1 MQEIRLAI
9 FDWDGTL
16 MDSVGRIVACVQGA
30 ARDCELAVPAPAQI
44 RQIIGLSLDVA
55 MSRLFPLNSGCG
67 CGCGCGCGSA
77 FDERQIAV
85 LIDRYRHHYLH
96 DATPSPLFSGAGE
109 LLHDWRSR
117 GLQLAVATGKSRS
130 GLDRV
135 LDETGLRPLFVTSR
149 GADEARSKPDPLM
162 LEQILNELGLS
173 TRQAVM
179 IGDSVHDMAM
189 AEAIAMPRIGVTW
202 GVDSRDALSRHGPVA
217 VVDSMTALRALL

>member
-1 MQEIRLAI
+1 MQDIRLAI

-30 ARDCELAVPAPAQI
+30 ARDCELAAPTPARI

-55 MSRLFPLNSGCG
+55 MSRLFPLCSDSGAT
-67 CGCGCGCGSA
+67 S
-77 FDERQIAV
+77 DERQIAA

-96 DATPSPLFSGAGE
+96 DATPSPLFAGAGK
-109 LLHDWRSR
+109 LLHDWQSQ
-117 GLQLAVATGKSRS
+117 GLQLAVATGKSRR

-149 GADEARSKPDPLM
+149 GADEANSKPDPLM
-162 LEQILNELGLS
+162 LEQILAELGLS
-173 TRQAVM
+173 PRQAVM

-189 AEAIAMPRIGVTW
+189 AEAITMPRIGVTW
-202 GVDSRDALSRHGPVA
+202 GVDSRDALGRHGPVA
-217 VVDSMTALRALL
+217 VVDSMAALRALL

>member
-1 MQEIRLAI
+1 MQDIRLAI

-30 ARDCELAVPAPAQI
+30 ARDCELAVPAPSQI

-55 MSRLFPLNSGCG
+55 MSRLFPLRSDSGT
-67 CGCGCGCGSA
+67 A
-77 FDERQIAV
+77 IDERQIAM

-96 DATPSPLFSGAGE
+96 DITPSPLFAGVGE

-117 GLQLAVATGKSRS
+117 GLQLAVATGKSRR

-149 GADEARSKPDPLM
+149 GADEANSKPDPLM
-162 LEQILNELGLS
+162 LEQILAELGLS
-173 TRQAVM
+173 PRQAVM
-179 IGDSVHDMAM
+179 IGDSIHDMAM
-189 AEAIAMPRIGVTW
+189 AEAFAMPRIGVTW
-202 GVDSRDALSRHGPVA
+202 GGDSREALSRYEPVA
-217 VVDSMTALRALL
+217 VVDSMTALRTLL

>member
-1 MQEIRLAI
+1 MQDIRLAI

-55 MSRLFPLNSGCG
+55 MPRLFPLSSGSG
-67 CGCGCGCGSA
+67 SGSGSA
-77 FDERQIAV
+77 FDERQIAA

-117 GLQLAVATGKSRS
+117 GLQLAVATGKSRR

-162 LEQILNELGLS
+162 LELILDELGLS
-173 TRQAVM
+173 PRQAVM

-202 GVDSRDALSRHGPVA
+202 GVDSRDALSRHEPVA
-217 VVDSMTALRALL
+217 VVDSMTALRGLL

>member
-1 MQEIRLAI
+1 MQDIRLAI

-30 ARDCELAVPAPAQI
+30 ARDCELAVPAPSQI

-55 MSRLFPLNSGCG
+55 MSRLFPLSSGS
-67 CGCGCGCGSA
+67 GSGSGSV

-135 LDETGLRPLFVTSR
+135 LDETGLRPLFVTGR

>member
-1 MQEIRLAI
+1 MQDIRLAI

-55 MSRLFPLNSGCG
+55 MSRLFPLSSGSG
-67 CGCGCGCGSA
+67 SGSGSA
-77 FDERQIAV
+77 FDERQIAA

-96 DATPSPLFSGAGE
+96 DATPSPLFAGAGE
-109 LLHDWRSR
+109 LLHDWQSR
-117 GLQLAVATGKSRS
+117 GLQLAVTTGKSRR

-135 LDETGLRPLFVTSR
+135 LDETGLRPLFVASR

-162 LEQILNELGLS
+162 LEQILDELELS
-173 TRQAVM
+173 PRQAVM

>member
-1 MQEIRLAI
+1 MQDIRLAI

-30 ARDCELAVPAPAQI
+30 ARDCELAVPAPTQI

-55 MSRLFPLNSGCG
+55 MSRLFPLSSGSG
-67 CGCGCGCGSA
+67 SGSGSA
-77 FDERQIAV
+77 FDERQIAA

-117 GLQLAVATGKSRS
+117 GLQLAIATGKSRR

-162 LEQILNELGLS
+162 LEQILDELGLS
-173 TRQAVM
+173 PRQAVM

>member
-1 MQEIRLAI
+1 MQDIRLAI

-16 MDSVGRIVACVQGA
+16 MDSLGRIVACVQGA

-55 MSRLFPLNSGCG
+55 MSRLFPLNSGS
-67 CGCGCGCGSA
+67 GSA
-77 FDERQIAV
+77 FDERQISA

-217 VVDSMTALRALL
+217 VVDSMAALRGLL

>member
-1 MQEIRLAI
+1 MQDIRLAI

-55 MSRLFPLNSGCG
+55 MSRLFPLYSDSGI
-67 CGCGCGCGSA
+67 A
-77 FDERQIAV
+77 IDRHQIAV

-96 DATPSPLFSGAGE
+96 DATPSTLFAGTGE
-109 LLHDWRSR
+109 LLHDLQSR
-117 GLQLAVATGKSRS
+117 GLQLAVATGKSRR

-135 LDETGLRPLFVTSR
+135 LDETGLRPLFVASR
-149 GADEARSKPDPLM
+149 GADEARSKPDPMM
-162 LEQILNELGLS
+162 LEQILDELELS
-173 TRQAVM
+173 PRQAVM

-217 VVDSMTALRALL
+217 VVDSMKALRALF

>member
-1 MQEIRLAI
+1 MQDIRLAI

-16 MDSVGRIVACVQGA
+16 MDSVDRIVACVQEA

-55 MSRLFPLNSGCG
+55 MSRLFPLCSDSG
-67 CGCGCGCGSA
+67 A
-77 FDERQIAV
+77 TRDERQIAA

-96 DATPSPLFSGAGE
+96 DATPSPLFAGAGE
-109 LLHDWRSR
+109 LLHDWQSL
-117 GLQLAVATGKSRS
+117 GLQLAVATGKSRC

-135 LDETGLRPLFVTSR
+135 LDETGLHPLFVTSR

-162 LEQILNELGLS
+162 LEQTLDELGLS
-173 TRQAVM
+173 PRQAVM

-217 VVDSMTALRALL
+217 VVDSMAALRGLL

>member
-1 MQEIRLAI
+1 MQDIRLAI

-55 MSRLFPLNSGCG
+55 MSRLFPLSSGSG
-67 CGCGCGCGSA
+67 SGSGSGSA
-77 FDERQIAV
+77 FDERQIAA

-96 DATPSPLFSGAGE
+96 DATPSPLFAGAGA

-117 GLQLAVATGKSRS
+117 GVQLAVATGKSRR

-162 LEQILNELGLS
+162 LEQILDELGLS

-189 AEAIAMPRIGVTW
+189 AEAIAMPRIGATW

-217 VVDSMTALRALL
+217 VVDSMAALRGLL

>member
-1 MQEIRLAI
+1 MQDIRLAI
-9 FDWDGTL
+9 FDCDGTL

-55 MSRLFPLNSGCG
+55 MSRLFPLCSDSGT
-67 CGCGCGCGSA
+67 A
-77 FDERQIAV
+77 IDERQIAT

-96 DATPSPLFSGAGE
+96 DTTPSSLFAGAGE

-117 GLQLAVATGKSRS
+117 GLQLAVATGKSRR

-149 GADEARSKPDPLM
+149 GVDEARSKPDPLM
-162 LEQILNELGLS
+162 LEQILAELGLS
-173 TRQAVM
+173 PRQAVM

-202 GVDSRDALSRHGPVA
+202 GVDSSEALSRYEPVA
-217 VVDSMTALRALL
+217 VVDSMTALRTLL

>member
-1 MQEIRLAI
+1 MQDIRLAI

-30 ARDCELAVPAPAQI
+30 ARDCVLAVPSPAQI

-55 MSRLFPLNSGCG
+55 MSRLFPLCSGSG
-67 CGCGCGCGSA
+67 ATSG
-77 FDERQIAV
+77 ERQIAA

-117 GLQLAVATGKSRS
+117 GLQLAVATGKSRR

-135 LDETGLRPLFVTSR
+135 LDETGLRPLFVASR
-149 GADEARSKPDPLM
+149 GADEARSKPDPMM
-162 LEQILNELGLS
+162 LKQILDELELS
-173 TRQAVM
+173 PRQAVM

-202 GVDSRDALSRHGPVA
+202 GVDSRDALSRHGPLA

>member
-1 MQEIRLAI
+1 MQDIRLAI

-55 MSRLFPLNSGCG
+55 MSRLFLLRSDNGT
-67 CGCGCGCGSA
+67 A
-77 FDERQIAV
+77 IDERKIAA

-96 DATPSPLFSGAGE
+96 DATPSPLFAGVGE
-109 LLHDWRSR
+109 LLHDWQSR
-117 GLQLAVATGKSRS
+117 GLQLAVATGKSRR

-135 LDETGLRPLFVTSR
+135 LDETGLRLLFMTSR

-162 LEQILNELGLS
+162 LEQILAELGLS
-173 TRQAVM
+173 PRQAVM

-202 GVDSRDALSRHGPVA
+202 GVDSRDALGRHGPVA
-217 VVDSMTALRALL
+217 VVDSMTALRAVVGAAL

>member
-1 MQEIRLAI
+1 MQDIRLAI

-30 ARDCELAVPAPAQI
+30 ARDCELAVPSPAQI

-55 MSRLFPLNSGCG
+55 MSRLFPLCSGS
-67 CGCGCGCGSA
+67 GSGSGSGA
-77 FDERQIAV
+77 TSGERQIAAI
-85 LIDRYRHHYLH
+85 IDRYRHHYLH
-96 DATPSPLFSGAGE
+96 DATPSPLFAGAGE
-109 LLHDWRSR
+109 LLHDWQLR
-117 GLQLAVATGKSRS
+117 GLQLAIATGKSRR

-135 LDETGLRPLFVTSR
+135 LDETGLRSLFVTSR

-162 LEQILNELGLS
+162 LEQILDELRLS
-173 TRQAVM
+173 PRQAVM

-202 GVDSRDALSRHGPVA
+202 GVDSSDALSRHGPVA
-217 VVDSMTALRALL
+217 VVDSMTALHALL

>member
-1 MQEIRLAI
+1 MQDIRLAI

-30 ARDCELAVPAPAQI
+30 ARDCELAVPAPSQI

-55 MSRLFPLNSGCG
+55 MSRLFPLRSDSGT
-67 CGCGCGCGSA
+67 A
-77 FDERQIAV
+77 IDERQIAM

-96 DATPSPLFSGAGE
+96 DTTPSPLFAGVGE
-109 LLHDWRSR
+109 LLHDWRSQ
-117 GLQLAVATGKSRS
+117 GLQLAVATGKSRR

-135 LDETGLRPLFVTSR
+135 LDETWLRPLFVTSR

-162 LEQILNELGLS
+162 LEQILAELGLS
-173 TRQAVM
+173 PRQAVM

-202 GVDSRDALSRHGPVA
+202 GVDSRDALSRYEPVA
-217 VVDSMTALRALL
+217 VVDSMTALRGLL

>member
-1 MQEIRLAI
+1 MQDIRLAI

-55 MSRLFPLNSGCG
+55 MSRLFPLSSGSG
-67 CGCGCGCGSA
+67 SGSGSA
-77 FDERQIAV
+77 FDERQIAA

-96 DATPSPLFSGAGE
+96 DATPSPLFAGAGE

-117 GLQLAVATGKSRS
+117 GLQLAIATGKSRR

-149 GADEARSKPDPLM
+149 GADGANSKPDPLM
-162 LEQILNELGLS
+162 LEQILAELGLS
-173 TRQAVM
+173 PRQAVM

-202 GVDSRDALSRHGPVA
+202 GVDSRDALGRHGPVA
-217 VVDSMTALRALL
+217 VVDSMAALRGLL

>member
-1 MQEIRLAI
+1 MQDIRLAI

-55 MSRLFPLNSGCG
+55 MSRLFPLSSGSG
-67 CGCGCGCGSA
+67 SGSGSGSA
-77 FDERQIAV
+77 FDERQIAA

-117 GLQLAVATGKSRS
+117 GLQLAVATGKSRR

-162 LEQILNELGLS
+162 LEQILDELGLS
-173 TRQAVM
+173 PRQAVM

>member
-1 MQEIRLAI
+1 MQDIRLAI

-55 MSRLFPLNSGCG
+55 MSRLFPLRSDSGT
-67 CGCGCGCGSA
+67 A
-77 FDERQIAV
+77 IDERQIAM

-96 DATPSPLFSGAGE
+96 DTTPSPLFSGAGE
-109 LLHDWRSR
+109 LLHDWQSR
-117 GLQLAVATGKSRS
+117 GLQLAVATGKSRR

-162 LEQILNELGLS
+162 LEQILDELGLS
-173 TRQAVM
+173 
-179 IGDSVHDMAM
+179 
-189 AEAIAMPRIGVTW
+189 P
-202 GVDSRDALSRHGPVA
+202 
-217 VVDSMTALRALL
+217 